1 MLKFHHHY
9 ITSWFHLWY
18 SWTLRSRGSS
28 LENTPSLDRSLSLD
42 RFPTRQECTWKPPRN
57 SAESLPQTF
66 QTLRHHQKAFMLL
79 HLNVLLLTARRLS
92 ANTLRTQEGPWTERC
107 ICEPSTEKPP
117 WAVEIHPS
125 LASTPSPTEGLWNL
139 YSDHVVYLLKT
150 LQNLPTET
158 P

>member
-92 ANTLRTQEGPWTERC
+92 ANTWRTQEGPWTERC

-139 YSDHVVYLLKT
+139 CSDHVVYLLKT